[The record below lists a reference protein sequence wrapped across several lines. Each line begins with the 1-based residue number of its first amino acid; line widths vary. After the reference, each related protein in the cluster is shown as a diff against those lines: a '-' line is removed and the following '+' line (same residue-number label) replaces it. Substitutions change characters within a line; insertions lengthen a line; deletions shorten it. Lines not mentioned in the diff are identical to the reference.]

1 MKVFIGV
8 GHGGSDPGAVA
19 STLYE
24 KNINLT
30 VALAMQ
36 EELEKYQIQV
46 EMSRYI
52 DEDDRLEEE
61 IQEANAYKPD
71 LAVEVHTNAG
81 GGHGF
86 EIYRQTSINYGEQSL
101 RLAENIYD
109 SVCWETKAPVRKPA
123 IRTKLMSNGSD
134 WFGWLREV
142 QAPAVLCEGFFLDS
156 ATDRLYYDSPEKLQ
170 ALGVAYARGVL
181 KYLGIKYNPDT
192 GVTGDKIYKIQAG
205 AFGTLSNAVDYVDRL
220 SECGFPAF
228 IIEEVVN
235 NDKK

>member
-109 SVCWETKAPVRKPA
+109 SVYWETKAPVRKPA

-192 GVTGDKIYKIQAG
+192 GVTGDKIYKSRRG
-205 AFGTLSNAVDYVDRL
+205 RL
-220 SECGFPAF
+220 AHFPMPWTM
-228 IIEEVVN
+228 
-235 NDKK
+235 

>member
-1 MKVFIGV
+1 MPKVFIGV
-8 GHGGSDPGAVA
+8 GHGGSDPGAVF
-19 STLYE
+19 STLRE

-36 EELEKYQIQV
+36 EELKKYQIQV

-61 IQEANAYKPD
+61 IREANAYKPD

-86 EIYRQTSINYGEQSL
+86 EIYRQTSTAYEDQSK
-101 RLAENIYD
+101 RLAEEITTA
-109 SVCWETKAPVRKPA
+109 VKAMGAPMRSPA

-156 ATDRLYYDSPEKLQ
+156 AIDRMYYDSPEKLQ

-181 KYLGIKYNPDT
+181 AYLGIKYNPDT
-192 GVTGDKIYKIQAG
+192 GVTGNKIYKIQAG

-228 IIEEVVN
+228 IIEEELN